1 MAINSD
7 AYNKQQLNVIVKVIG
22 AMDDEAID
30 QSKKTSNALVEHLQ
44 KKIIDASGQTQ
55 NLIDDPIAKGSVVSR
70 SKKATIGELNLGFA
84 AQKYS
89 GGGTTQKL
97 WGGAEFGSNKFRQFP
112 SWSGKFGKGSRGWF
126 IYPTLRKEQPYIL
139 DQWENAFDKIIK
151 EW

>member
-22 AMDDEAID
+22 AMGDEAID

-55 NLIDDPIAKGSVVSR
+55 NLIDDPIAKGSVVSS
-70 SKKATIGELNLGFA
+70 SKKATIGELNIGFA

-112 SWSGKFGKGSRGWF
+112 SWSGQFGKGSRGWF

>member
-22 AMDDEAID
+22 AMGDEAIA
-30 QSKKTSNALVEHLQ
+30 QSKKTSSALVEYVQ

-70 SKKATIGELNLGFA
+70 SKKATIGELNIGFA

-112 SWSGKFGKGSRGWF
+112 SWSGQFGKGSRGWF

>member
-22 AMDDEAID
+22 AMNDEAID

-55 NLIDDPIAKGSVVSR
+55 NLVDDPIAKGSVVSR
-70 SKKATIGELNLGFA
+70 SKKATIGELNIGFA

-112 SWSGKFGKGSRGWF
+112 SWSGQFGKGSRGWF

>member
-30 QSKKTSNALVEHLQ
+30 QSKKTSNALVEYVQ

-70 SKKATIGELNLGFA
+70 SKKATIGELNIGFA

-112 SWSGKFGKGSRGWF
+112 SWSGQFGNGSRGWF

>member
-22 AMDDEAID
+22 AMNDEAID
-30 QSKKTSNALVEHLQ
+30 QSKKTSSALVEYVQ

-70 SKKATIGELNLGFA
+70 SKKATIGELNIGFA

-112 SWSGKFGKGSRGWF
+112 SWSGQFGKGSRGWF

>member
-22 AMDDEAID
+22 AMNDEAID

-55 NLIDDPIAKGSVVSR
+55 NLIDDPIAKGSAVSR
-70 SKKATIGELNLGFA
+70 SKKATIGELNIGFA

-112 SWSGKFGKGSRGWF
+112 SWSGQFGKGSRGWF

>member
-22 AMDDEAID
+22 AMGDEAIA
-30 QSKKTSNALVEHLQ
+30 QSKKTSSALVEYVQ

-112 SWSGKFGKGSRGWF
+112 SWSGQFGKGSRGWF

>member
-22 AMDDEAID
+22 AMSDEAID

-70 SKKATIGELNLGFA
+70 SKKATIGELNIGFA

-112 SWSGKFGKGSRGWF
+112 SWSGQFGKGSRGWF